1 MYPHQAERLTGIL
14 DRGGLDVL
22 LATSPANVAYITGYQ
37 ASSASLW
44 RRREFGIFTR
54 AGTAFVGN
62 QHDVMDEGV
71 EVDHVVGLAQSGQ
84 AGDDASTWGTRGP
97 GEAIVA
103 ALARLGVR
111 SGKVGIDESH
121 LTYGEWQHLVER
133 LSPFEVGP
141 GAAQLAQARRVKGP
155 YEIECLGRALH
166 IAEEALDVVIQ
177 TVDRGMTEREAA
189 DLITTEIVKR
199 EGWPHPPVVAMGGR
213 TAMLAPR
220 PTAYALRS
228 GQFVRFEVGCA
239 YKGYCSRVARTAVLG
254 PPAPPSEEIY
264 RGVQARLEAI
274 IDAVGLDT
282 AVGNVSDAARQ
293 AARSHSPDAA
303 RDFVGCGIGLEVRE
317 APDLATATETS
328 LELGE
333 VLVIELSH
341 REVGSF
347 GMSVQD
353 TVLVTTA
360 GARVLNRSHHG
371 LVVLE

>member
-1 MYPHQAERLTGIL
+1 MYPHQVERLTEIL
-14 DRGGLDVL
+14 DRSGLDVL
-22 LATSPANVAYITGYQ
+22 LATSPANVAYITGYRS
-37 ASSASLW
+37 SSASLW

-54 AGTAFVGN
+54 AGTALVGN
-62 QHDVMDEGV
+62 EHEVMDEGV
-71 EVDHVVGLAQSGQ
+71 EVDHVVGLAPQGQ
-84 AGDDASTWGTRGP
+84 DGSTSGTRGS

-103 ALARLGVR
+103 GLERLGIR

-121 LTYGEWQHLVER
+121 LTYEGWQHLVAR
-133 LSPFEVGP
+133 LSAFEVGQ

-189 DLITTEIVKR
+189 DLITTGIVKR
-199 EGWPHPPVVAMGGR
+199 GGWPHPPVVAIGGR
-213 TAMLAPR
+213 TAMSVTR
-220 PTAYALRS
+220 PTDYALRS

-254 PPAPPSEEIY
+254 APAPPSEEIY
-264 RGVQARLEAI
+264 RAVQTRLEAT
-274 IDAVGLDT
+274 IDAVRPGT
-282 AVGNVSDAARQ
+282 AVGNVSDAARPSQ
-293 AARSHSPDAA
+293 DGV
-303 RDFVGCGIGLEVRE
+303 RDFVGCGIGLEARE
-317 APDLATATETS
+317 APDLVPGAGTS

-333 VLVIELSH
+333 VLLIELSH
-341 REVGSF
+341 REVGSL
-347 GMSVQD
+347 GVSVQD